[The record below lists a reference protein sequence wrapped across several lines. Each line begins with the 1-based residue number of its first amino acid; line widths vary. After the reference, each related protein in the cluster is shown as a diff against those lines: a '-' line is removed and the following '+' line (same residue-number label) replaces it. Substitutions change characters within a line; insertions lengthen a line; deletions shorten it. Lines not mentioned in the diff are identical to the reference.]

1 MKLNGNVRLQFIKKN
16 AGKVIQNIFCISMV
30 IAVAYV
36 ILYPI
41 FTKISIALMSKSDM
55 YDMSVSWIPKNPTL
69 ENFKAV
75 FQYIDLFESFFNTL
89 TLAVG
94 ATIIQIA
101 TCSLTAYG
109 FARFEFKGKRIL
121 FLCVIFMLVVPQ
133 QTYSTTAYLQFK
145 NFNFFGIL
153 SLFGSD
159 WSISLINTKW
169 PVLILSL
176 GCAALK
182 NGLFIYI
189 LRQFFFNLPKSLEEA
204 AWVDGAGVFRIFFSV
219 MLPNAIPAIVTVMV
233 FAFVWTW
240 NDLYAA
246 QTFMPS
252 YPLVATALDTLSS
265 NMAAAFRNESS
276 IIDTYAISTVT
287 NAAALMVI
295 APILVFF
302 FATQR
307 YFVEGIERTGLTGM

>member
-1 MKLNGNVRLQFIKKN
+1 MKLNNKDNLQLIKKRSS
-16 AGKVIQNIFCISMV
+16 KIIQNIFCISMV

-41 FTKISIALMSKSDM
+41 LTKISIAFMSKSDM
-55 YDMSVSWIPKNPTL
+55 YDMSVNWIPKNPTF
-69 ENFKAV
+69 ENFKSV
-75 FQYIDLFESFFNTL
+75 FKYSDFWGAFINTI
-89 TLAVG
+89 TLSAF
-94 ATIIQIA
+94 ATIIQTA
-101 TCSLTAYG
+101 TCALTAYG

-121 FLCVIFMLVVPQ
+121 FLCVILMLIVPQ

-153 SLFGSD
+153 SLFGID
-159 WSISLINTKW
+159 WSTSLINTQW
-169 PVLILSL
+169 PVLILSF

-189 LRQFFFNLPKSLEEA
+189 LRQFFYNLPKSLEEA
-204 AWVDGAGVFRIFFSV
+204 AWVDGAGVLRIFRSV
-219 MLPNAIPAIVTVMV
+219 MLPNAIPALVTIMV
-233 FAFVWTW
+233 FSFVWTW

-252 YPLVATALDTLSS
+252 YPVFATFLSS
-265 NMAAAFRNESS
+265 LSYDMAAALRGEMEV
-276 IIDTYAISTVT
+276 IDTYAISTVT
-287 NAAALMVI
+287 NAAALMII
-295 APILVFF
+295 APILAFF
-302 FATQR
+302 FAAQR